1 MAGLPRGRRI
11 HTGSLT
17 AKGMKMKRRIFA
29 AILAAAMTFTAVPA
43 LLPAADISV
52 SAAKSEK
59 LPAPARI
66 DVVERTDDSAT
77 LLWESVEGADGYV
90 IYRYNAKTKKYEKL
104 KNLKAEDYPVK
115 YYSTKYPSYK
125 IEGMK
130 KGETYQFKIAA
141 RVKGKDGKYT
151 VQTKSKAV
159 KVKNVDAPEI
169 SIPPIGMTET
179 EFFKKYDK
187 NAFVLSFFPMAF
199 MDPYGG
205 YKGKVLYQGKPA
217 EASVH
222 FDDEGRIQQFELI
235 RKGIKESAIDQE
247 CGRLTE
253 KYGEPLFSE
262 SKSSDSSADAQAAW
276 FSQNDRDQG
285 MFIVYTFFRAG
296 KQSSADGIG
305 VAYIYERADELA
317 ESIKESVDYFLTAW
331 YGEKGKEET

>member
-1 MAGLPRGRRI
+1 MAGLPRGGTI
-11 HTGSLT
+11 HTGGLT
-17 AKGMKMKRRIFA
+17 AKGTKMKKRIFA
-29 AILAAAMTFTAVPA
+29 AILAAAMTFTAVSA

-52 SAAKSEK
+52 SAASSKK
-59 LPAPARI
+59 LPAPKEI

-104 KNLKAEDYPVK
+104 KNLTKEDYPVK

-141 RVKGKDGKYT
+141 RVKGKNGKYT

-159 KVKNVDAPEI
+159 KVKNVDAPEV
-169 SIPPIGMTET
+169 SIPPIGMTKT
-179 EFFKKYDK
+179 EFFQKYDK
-187 NAFVLSFFPMAF
+187 NAFTLNFYPTAF

-217 EASVH
+217 EASVR
-222 FDDEGRIQQFELI
+222 FNEEGKVWGFTLL
-235 RKGIKESAIDQE
+235 RKEIKESAIDQE
-247 CGRLTE
+247 RGRLTQI
-253 KYGEPLFSE
+253 YGESFFSE
-262 SKSSDSSADAQAAW
+262 SISADSSATAQAAW

-285 MFIVYTFFRAG
+285 MLIVYTFFRAG
-296 KQSSADGIG
+296 KRSTDGIAVTYMYG
-305 VAYIYERADELA
+305 GADEFGKFL
-317 ESIKESVDYFLTAW
+317 KENPDIFSTVS